1 MLKKLKIIRINKF
14 SKLFVI
20 LSFIANTLL
29 FAQEQEIELKI
40 QSNLESLDSW
50 WLEKNNFGITPT
62 SFDFQGSWKL
72 KTLKTTYAINI
83 LAQKESVY
91 FNESFIKHNFS
102 DKTFLRVGRYYRD
115 FSHYLND
122 ELSSG
127 HMLISHN
134 AEPMPKVGL
143 VTSQKIKKL
152 KKIDFDFGIAHAI
165 FNQND
170 FYSEAPMLH
179 EKFLYMNIKNN
190 NYQVSIGFIHEAM
203 WGGNIVGIGDQPNTF
218 KDFLKVFIS
227 EDGPLKEGE
236 PHANALG
243 NHLGVWDFYYQKNN
257 NNRILKF
264 YYQHFFED
272 TSGFRFKNK
281 TDGLWG
287 IELKNYV
294 PETTILFEYL
304 DTTHQNINPPYVND
318 AYYNHYE
325 YNLGWSY
332 KNYTLGNPFI
342 NHLNVEPTE
351 VFHIGVSGK
360 ILSNYQYKIKASRR
374 TNINNPI
381 KYKLVIGKT
390 MDNKTKKGIPAF
402 NIFIANNDNGK
413 NGVGIGISWK
423 L

>member
-29 FAQEQEIELKI
+29 FAQEQKIELKI

-50 WLEKNNFGITPT
+50 WLEKNNFGIEPT
-62 SFDFQGSWKL
+62 NFNFQGSWEL

-83 LAQKESVY
+83 LAQEESIY

-134 AEPMPKVGL
+134 AKSMPKIGL

-152 KKIDFDFGIAHAI
+152 EKIDFDFGIAHG
-165 FNQND
+165 FFDKND
-170 FYSEAPMLH
+170 LYNKAPLLH
-179 EKFLYMNIKNN
+179 EKFLYMNIRKN
-190 NYQVSIGFIHEAM
+190 NYQVSIGFVHEAM
-203 WGGNIVGIGDQPNTF
+203 WGGSTVEDGDQPNTF
-218 KDFLKVFIS
+218 KDFLKVLIS
-227 EDGPLKEGE
+227 ADGPDEGGS
-236 PHANALG
+236 HVNALG
-243 NHLGVWDFYYQKNN
+243 NHLGMTELFFQKNN
-257 NNRILKF
+257 NNQILKL

-272 TSGFRFKNK
+272 TSGLRFRNEI
-281 TDGLWG
+281 DGLWG
-287 IELKNYV
+287 VELKNYI

-304 DTTHQNINPPYVND
+304 DTTHQDMNPPYIND
-318 AYYNHYE
+318 AYYNHGTYSM
-325 YNLGWSY
+325 GWSY
-332 KNYTLGNPFI
+332 KDYTLGNPFI
-342 NHLNVEPTE
+342 NHLKVEPTE
-351 VFHIGVSGK
+351 VFHMGISGK
-360 ILSNYQYKIKASRR
+360 ILSDYQYKIKASRR
-374 TNINNPI
+374 ININDPV
-381 KYKLVIGKT
+381 KYKLIFGNI
-390 MDNKTKKGIPAF
+390 MDNKATKEIPAF
-402 NIFIANNDNGK
+402 NIFIANNESGEN
-413 NGVGIGISWK
+413 GIGIEIYWE

>member
-40 QSNLESLDSW
+40 QSNPESLDSW

-62 SFDFQGSWKL
+62 NFDFQGSWKL
-72 KTLKTTYAINI
+72 KTLKTTYTINI

-218 KDFLKVFIS
+218 KDFLTVFIS
-227 EDGPLKEGE
+227 GDAPLKEGE

-257 NNRILKF
+257 NNRILKV

-272 TSGFRFKNK
+272 TSGLRFRNEI
-281 TDGLWG
+281 DGLWG

-304 DTTHQNINPPYVND
+304 DTTHQNMDPPYVND

-351 VFHIGVSGK
+351 VFHVGVSGK

>member
-29 FAQEQEIELKI
+29 FAQEQKIELKI

-50 WLEKNNFGITPT
+50 WLEKNNFGIEPT
-62 SFDFQGSWKL
+62 NFNFQGSWEL

-83 LAQKESVY
+83 LAQEESIY

-134 AEPMPKVGL
+134 AKSMPKIGL

-152 KKIDFDFGIAHAI
+152 EKIDFDFGIAHG
-165 FNQND
+165 FFDKND
-170 FYSEAPMLH
+170 LYNKAPLLH
-179 EKFLYMNIKNN
+179 EKFLYMNIRKN
-190 NYQVSIGFIHEAM
+190 NYQVSIGFVHEAM
-203 WGGNIVGIGDQPNTF
+203 WGGSTVEDGDQPNTF
-218 KDFLKVFIS
+218 KDFLKVLIS
-227 EDGPLKEGE
+227 ADGPDEGGS
-236 PHANALG
+236 HVNALG
-243 NHLGVWDFYYQKNN
+243 NHLGMTELFFQKNN
-257 NNRILKF
+257 NNQILKL

-272 TSGFRFKNK
+272 TSGLRFRNEI
-281 TDGLWG
+281 DGLWG
-287 IELKNYV
+287 VELKNYI

-304 DTTHQNINPPYVND
+304 DTTHQDMNPPYIND
-318 AYYNHYE
+318 AYYNHGTYSM
-325 YNLGWSY
+325 GWSY
-332 KNYTLGNPFI
+332 KDYTLGNPFI
-342 NHLNVEPTE
+342 NHLEVEPTE
-351 VFHIGVSGK
+351 VFHMGISGK
-360 ILSNYQYKIKASRR
+360 ILSDYQYKIKASRR
-374 TNINNPI
+374 ININDPV
-381 KYKLVIGKT
+381 KYKLIFGKT
-390 MDNKTKKGIPAF
+390 MDNRTTKKMLAF
-402 NIFIANNDNGK
+402 NIFIANNDSGK
-413 NGVGIGISWK
+413 NGIGIGFFWR

>member
-50 WLEKNNFGITPT
+50 WLEKNNFGIEPT
-62 SFDFQGSWKL
+62 NFDFQGKWEL
-72 KTLKTTYAINI
+72 TTPKTVYNINI
-83 LAQKESVY
+83 LAQEKKVY

-115 FSHYLND
+115 FSNYLSD

-134 AEPMPKVGL
+134 AEPMPKIGL

-152 KKIDFDFGIAHAI
+152 EKIDFDFGIAHG
-165 FNQND
+165 FFDKNN
-170 FYSEAPMLH
+170 FYKEAPLLH
-179 EKFLYMNIKNN
+179 EKFLYMNIRKN
-190 NYQVSIGFIHEAM
+190 NYQVSIGFVHEAM
-203 WGGNIVGIGDQPNTF
+203 WGGSTVAKGDQPNTF
-218 KDFLKVFIS
+218 KDFLKVLIS
-227 EDGPLKEGE
+227 EDGPDEGG

-243 NHLGVWDFYYQKNN
+243 NHLGMTELFFQKNN
-257 NNRILKF
+257 NNQILKL

-272 TSGFRFKNK
+272 TSGLRFRNEI
-281 TDGLWG
+281 DGLWG
-287 IELKNYV
+287 IELKNYI

-304 DTTHQNINPPYVND
+304 HTTHQDMNPPYVDD
-318 AYYNHYE
+318 AYYNHGIYSM
-325 YNLGWSY
+325 GWSY
-332 KNYTLGNPFI
+332 KDYTLGNPFI

-351 VFHIGVSGK
+351 VFHMGVSGK
-360 ILSNYQYKIKASRR
+360 ILSNYQYEIKTSRR
-374 TNINNPI
+374 TNVNNPI

-390 MDNKTKKGIPAF
+390 MDNKTKKGVPAF
-402 NIFIANNDNGK
+402 NILIANNDNGK

>member
-14 SKLFVI
+14 SQLFVI

-40 QSNLESLDSW
+40 QSNPESLDSW
-50 WLEKNNFGITPT
+50 WLEKNNFGIKPT
-62 SFDFQGSWKL
+62 NFDFQGRWKL

-91 FNESFIKHNFS
+91 FSESFIKHNFS
-102 DKTFLRVGRYYRD
+102 DKTFLRLGRYYRD

-170 FYSEAPMLH
+170 FYNEAPMLH

-272 TSGFRFKNK
+272 TSGFRFRNEI
-281 TDGLWG
+281 DGLWG
-287 IELKNYV
+287 IELKNYI

-304 DTTHQNINPPYVND
+304 DTTHQNMNPPYVND

-351 VFHIGVSGK
+351 VFHMGISGK
-360 ILSNYQYKIKASRR
+360 ILSNYQYKIKISRR

-381 KYKLVIGKT
+381 QYKLVIGKT
-390 MDNKTKKGIPAF
+390 MDNKTKKRVPAF
-402 NIFIANNDNGK
+402 NIFIVNNDNGK

>member
-1 MLKKLKIIRINKF
+1 MLKELKIIRINKF

-29 FAQEQEIELKI
+29 FAQEQKIELKI

-50 WLEKNNFGITPT
+50 WLEKNNFGIEPT
-62 SFDFQGSWKL
+62 NFNFQGSWEL

-190 NYQVSIGFIHEAM
+190 NYQVSIGLIHEAM

-257 NNRILKF
+257 NNRILKV

-272 TSGFRFKNK
+272 TSGFRFRNEI
-281 TDGLWG
+281 DGLWG

-304 DTTHQNINPPYVND
+304 DTTHQNMNPPYVND

-351 VFHIGVSGK
+351 VFHMGVSGK

>member
-40 QSNLESLDSW
+40 QSNPESLDSW
-50 WLEKNNFGITPT
+50 WLEKNNFGIEPT
-62 SFDFQGSWKL
+62 NFDFQGSWKL

-203 WGGNIVGIGDQPNTF
+203 WGGNIVGIGNQPNTF

-227 EDGPLKEGE
+227 GDGPLKEGE

-272 TSGFRFKNK
+272 TSGFRFRNK
-281 TDGLWG
+281 IDGLWG

-304 DTTHQNINPPYVND
+304 DTTHQNMNPPYVND

>member
-29 FAQEQEIELKI
+29 FAQEQKIELKI

-50 WLEKNNFGITPT
+50 WLEKNNFGIEPT
-62 SFDFQGSWKL
+62 NFNFQGSWEL

-83 LAQKESVY
+83 LAQEESIY

-134 AEPMPKVGL
+134 AKSMPKIGL

-152 KKIDFDFGIAHAI
+152 EKIDFDFGIAHG
-165 FNQND
+165 FFDKND
-170 FYSEAPMLH
+170 LYNKAPLLH
-179 EKFLYMNIKNN
+179 EKFLYMNIRKN
-190 NYQVSIGFIHEAM
+190 NYQVSIGFVHEAM
-203 WGGNIVGIGDQPNTF
+203 WGGSTVEDGDQPNTF
-218 KDFLKVFIS
+218 KDFLKVLIS
-227 EDGPLKEGE
+227 ADGPDEGGS
-236 PHANALG
+236 HVNALG
-243 NHLGVWDFYYQKNN
+243 NHLGMTELFFQKNN
-257 NNRILKF
+257 NNQILKL

-272 TSGFRFKNK
+272 TSGLRFRNEI
-281 TDGLWG
+281 DGLWG
-287 IELKNYV
+287 VELKNYI

-304 DTTHQNINPPYVND
+304 DTTHQDMNPPYIND
-318 AYYNHYE
+318 AYYNHGTYSM
-325 YNLGWSY
+325 GWSY
-332 KNYTLGNPFI
+332 KDYTLGNPFI
-342 NHLNVEPTE
+342 NHLEVEPTE
-351 VFHIGVSGK
+351 VFHMGISGK
-360 ILSNYQYKIKASRR
+360 ILSDYQYKIKASRR
-374 TNINNPI
+374 ININDPV
-381 KYKLVIGKT
+381 KYKLIFGKT
-390 MDNKTKKGIPAF
+390 MDNRTKKEVPAF
-402 NIFIANNDNGK
+402 NIFIANNDSAEN
-413 NGVGIGISWK
+413 GIGIEIYWE